1 MVKIAGVDDFLPP
14 KQTAPTLIEPAGA
27 STSDRIIDG
36 IIKILD
42 HPTAQS
48 LVATVAQ
55 RVQFV
60 TAQQAAKAQ
69 QEQAGNE
76 QAHNAVLFED

>member
-14 KQTAPTLIEPAGA
+14 KQSAPTVPADNSGNA
-27 STSDRIIDG
+27 NAIIDG
-36 IIKILD
+36 IMKLLD
-42 HPTAQS
+42 HPTTQAVVS
-48 LVATVAQ
+48 TVVQ

-69 QEQAGNE
+69 QEQAGAE
-76 QAHNAVLFED
+76 QQHNAVLFED

>member
-14 KQTAPTLIEPAGA
+14 KQTAPTVMETGTNA
-27 STSDRIIDG
+27 DRIIDG
-36 IIKILD
+36 ITKLLD
-42 HPTAQS
+42 HPTVQS
-48 LVATVAQ
+48 MVATVAQ

-60 TAQQAAKAQ
+60 TAQQQAKAQ
-69 QEQAGNE
+69 QEQAGAE

>member
-1 MVKIAGVDDFLPP
+1 MVKIAAVDDFLPR
-14 KQTAPTLIEPAGA
+14 QTAPTVMETGTNA
-27 STSDRIIDG
+27 DRIIDG
-36 IIKILD
+36 ITKLLD
-42 HPTAQS
+42 HPTVQS
-48 LVATVAQ
+48 MVATVAQ

-60 TAQQAAKAQ
+60 TAQQQAKAQ

>member
-14 KQTAPTLIEPAGA
+14 KQTAPTIVESGNA
-27 STSDRIIDG
+27 DRIIDG
-36 IIKILD
+36 IMRLLD
-42 HPTAQS
+42 HPTTQAVVS
-48 LVATVAQ
+48 TVVQ

-69 QEQAGNE
+69 QEQAGAE

>member
-1 MVKIAGVDDFLPP
+1 MVKIAAVDDFLPQ
-14 KQTAPTLIEPAGA
+14 KQIVADSGSANA
-27 STSDRIIDG
+27 DRIIDG
-36 IIKILD
+36 ITRLLD
-42 HPTAQS
+42 HPTVQAM
-48 LVATVAQ
+48 VTTVAQ

-60 TAQQAAKAQ
+60 TAQQQAKAQ

>member
-14 KQTAPTLIEPAGA
+14 KQTAPTVIDNGSNA
-27 STSDRIIDG
+27 DRIIDG
-36 IIKILD
+36 IMKLLD
-42 HPTAQS
+42 HPTVQAVVS
-48 LVATVAQ
+48 TVSQ

-69 QEQAGNE
+69 QEQAGAQ
-76 QAHNAVLFED
+76 QAQNAVLFED

>member
-1 MVKIAGVDDFLPP
+1 MVRIAAVDDFLPQ
-14 KQTAPTLIEPAGA
+14 KQIVTDSGSGSANA
-27 STSDRIIDG
+27 DRIIDG
-36 IIKILD
+36 ITRLLD
-42 HPTAQS
+42 HPTVQAM
-48 LVATVAQ
+48 VTTVAQ

-60 TAQQAAKAQ
+60 TAQQQAKAQ

>member
-14 KQTAPTLIEPAGA
+14 KQTAPTVMETGTNA
-27 STSDRIIDG
+27 DRIIDG
-36 IIKILD
+36 ITKLLD
-42 HPTAQS
+42 HPTVQS
-48 LVATVAQ
+48 MVATVAQ

-60 TAQQAAKAQ
+60 TAQQQAKAQ
-69 QEQAGNE
+69 QEQNGGE

>member
-14 KQTAPTLIEPAGA
+14 KQTAPTVIDSGSNA
-27 STSDRIIDG
+27 DRIIDG
-36 IIKILD
+36 IMKLLD
-42 HPTAQS
+42 HPTVQAVVS
-48 LVATVAQ
+48 TVSQ

-69 QEQAGNE
+69 QEQAGAQ
-76 QAHNAVLFED
+76 QAQNVVLFED

>member
-1 MVKIAGVDDFLPP
+1 MVKVAGVDDFLPG
-14 KQTAPTLIEPAGA
+14 QQVVQAVTQNTNA
-27 STSDRIIDG
+27 DRIIDG

-48 LVATVAQ
+48 LVSTVAQ

-76 QAHNAVLFED
+76 QAQNAVLFED

>member
-14 KQTAPTLIEPAGA
+14 KQRAPTAIDSGSNA
-27 STSDRIIDG
+27 DRIIDG
-36 IIKILD
+36 IMKLLD
-42 HPTAQS
+42 HPTTQAVVS
-48 LVATVAQ
+48 TVVQ

-69 QEQAGNE
+69 QEQAGAE
-76 QAHNAVLFED
+76 QAQNVVLFED

>member
-1 MVKIAGVDDFLPP
+1 MVKVAAVDDFLP
-14 KQTAPTLIEPAGA
+14 TAPGA
-27 STSDRIIDG
+27 RTQMPGVSNSNADRIIDG

-48 LVATVAQ
+48 LVSTVAQ

-76 QAHNAVLFED
+76 QAQNAVLFED